1 MSVEPQN
8 EVTAE
13 VRQPHMGHAALN
25 LGRDLLIAIIIGVA
39 LFVVVRP
46 TIKHTLVQGQSM
58 EPTFFEGE
66 RVLVN
71 ALAYRVGQPG
81 RGDVIVFHWKYRPDD
96 EPFIKR
102 VIGLPGEEVE
112 VRSGTIYVNG
122 QPIEEPWTTRPAN
135 YTAPKVK
142 LGPDEY
148 YVLGDNRGNSSD
160 SHVWG
165 AEPADLIMGKVW
177 LTIWP
182 PRAWPVLGRL
192 FGGTPSGART

>member
-8 EVTAE
+8 EAAAE
-13 VRQPHMGHAALN
+13 VRPPHVGHAALN

-39 LFVVVRP
+39 LFLIVRP
-46 TIKHTLVQGQSM
+46 TIKHTLVQGSSM

-71 ALAYRVGQPG
+71 ALAYRIGQPS

-112 VRSGTIYVNG
+112 VRAGKVYVNG
-122 QPIEEPWTTRPAN
+122 EPIEEPWTTRPAS

-148 YVLGDNRGNSSD
+148 YVLGDNRANSSD

-182 PRAWPVLGRL
+182 PRTWPILGRL
-192 FGGTPSGART
+192 FSGAPSGART